1 MAVIG
6 WRAPARIAGY
16 AVVSFCVVS
25 APLAAPASTQAWP
38 SKVDARYQISF
49 GGIDVGKFDFKSQVE
64 GQTYTL
70 AGQAEISVV
79 FGAFKWQGTTRSSG
93 GVTGE
98 SPRPA
103 AYTLDYRANSK
114 AGSVRMAFNGD
125 AVSNVSMVPPSSPH
139 KETVPVQEQHLKQ
152 VLDPLTAIMAM
163 TRGGMA
169 KPCGRKISVFDGKQR
184 FDLQLSFR
192 RQERIAE
199 KRPSGQP
206 GIVFVCRVRYIPVA
220 GHRDNDETQH
230 MARSSAIEVAF
241 RPVPSA
247 NLLIPYQ
254 ITIPTLAGSA
264 VMTSKK
270 VEIATPGREP
280 IALIY

>member
-6 WRAPARIAGY
+6 WRASARTAGY
-16 AVVSFCVVS
+16 AIVVLCVAS
-25 APLAAPASTQAWP
+25 APLSAAAVAQPWP
-38 SKVDARYQISF
+38 SKVVARYQISF
-49 GGIDVGKFDFKSQVE
+49 GGIDIGKFHFESQVE

-70 AGQAEISVV
+70 AGQGEVSLV
-79 FGAFKWQGTTRSSG
+79 FGAFKWKGATRSSG
-93 GVTGE
+93 GVTDE
-98 SPRPA
+98 SPKPA
-103 AYTLDYRANSK
+103 AYTLDYRANAKS
-114 AGSVRMAFNGD
+114 GSVRMAFNGD
-125 AVSNVSMVPPSSPH
+125 AVSNVSIVPPSSPH
-139 KETVPVQEQHLKQ
+139 REAVPVQEQHLKQ
-152 VLDPLTAIMAM
+152 VLDPMTAIMAM

-169 KPCGRKISVFDGKQR
+169 KPCGRKISIFDGKQR
-184 FDLQLSFR
+184 FDLHLSFR
-192 RQERIAE
+192 RQERVSE

-206 GIVFVCRVRYIPVA
+206 GLVFVCRVRYIPVA

-230 MARSSAIEVAF
+230 MAKTSAIEVAF
-241 RPVPSA
+241 RPVPAA

-270 VEIATPGREP
+270 VEITTPGKEP